1 MTKSSPFD
9 RTMLLK
15 LFIAN
20 NELREKYLDAVVEHN
35 NKLDSEQYPDSGFDL
50 YLPED
55 TKFRFGETHLVD
67 LGVKCA
73 ACWLDED
80 NYIANPTAFS
90 VFARSSIG
98 KHCLRLANNVGI
110 IDSGYRGNLMAMVD
124 CIRGLGKGLDTS
136 EMDDYSVEKHTR
148 LFQICSPT
156 LGKVRVIIVG
166 SENDLGTSSR
176 GEGGFGSTGR

>member
-1 MTKSSPFD
+1 MSSE

-15 LFIAN
+15 LYIAN
-20 NELREKYLDAVVEHN
+20 NNLREKYLDAVVAHN
-35 NKLDSEQYPDSGFDL
+35 NKLDNDLYPDSGFDL
-50 YLPED
+50 FLPED
-55 TKFRFGETHLVD
+55 TTFDFGTTKLVD

-73 ACWLDED
+73 ACWLDSD
-80 NYIANPTAFS
+80 NFVSNPTAFS

-124 CIRGLGKGLDTS
+124 CIRGLGKGLDTNDM
-136 EMDDYSVEKHTR
+136 ETYSVERFSR
-148 LFQICSPT
+148 LFQVCSPT

-166 SENDLGTSSR
+166 SENDLGTSNR
-176 GEGGFGSTGR
+176 GDGGFGSTGR

>member
-1 MTKSSPFD
+1 M
-9 RTMLLK
+9 
-15 LFIAN
+15 
-20 NELREKYLDAVVEHN
+20 
-35 NKLDSEQYPDSGFDL
+35 
-50 YLPED
+50 
-55 TKFRFGETHLVD
+55 
-67 LGVKCA
+67 
-73 ACWLDED
+73 
-80 NYIANPTAFS
+80 
-90 VFARSSIG
+90 
-98 KHCLRLANNVGI
+98 
-110 IDSGYRGNLMAMVD
+110 D

>member
-55 TKFRFGETHLVD
+55 TKFRFVRH
-67 LGVKCA
+67 
-73 ACWLDED
+73 
-80 NYIANPTAFS
+80 
-90 VFARSSIG
+90 
-98 KHCLRLANNVGI
+98 
-110 IDSGYRGNLMAMVD
+110 NLW
-124 CIRGLGKGLDTS
+124 TS
-136 EMDDYSVEKHTR
+136 A
-148 LFQICSPT
+148 
-156 LGKVRVIIVG
+156 
-166 SENDLGTSSR
+166 
-176 GEGGFGSTGR
+176 

>member
-1 MTKSSPFD
+1 MARPSVE

-15 LFIAN
+15 MYIAN
-20 NELREKYLDAVVEHN
+20 NELREKYLDAVVAHN

-50 YLPED
+50 FLPDD
-55 TKFRFGETHLVD
+55 TKFRFGETKLID

-80 NYIANPTAFS
+80 NFVSSPTAFS

-124 CIRGLGKGLDTS
+124 CVRGLGKGLDTS
-136 EMDDYSVEKHTR
+136 GMDNYSVERFTR
-148 LFQICSPT
+148 LFQVCAPT

>member
-1 MTKSSPFD
+1 MTRASAD

-15 LFIAN
+15 MHIPN
-20 NELREKYLDAVVEHN
+20 NELREKYLDAVLAHN
-35 NKLDSEQYPDSGFDL
+35 NKLDCDQYFDSGFDL
-50 YLPED
+50 LLPNEVN
-55 TKFRFGETHLVD
+55 FRFGETKLVD

-73 ACWLDED
+73 ACWLDEE
-80 NYIANPTAFS
+80 NYISNPTAFS
-90 VFARSSIG
+90 MFARSSIG

-124 CIRGLGKGLDTS
+124 CIRGLGLRLDTS
-136 EMDDYSVEKHTR
+136 DIDNYSVEQYTR
-148 LFQICSPT
+148 LFQICSPS

-166 SENDLGTSSR
+166 SENDLGTTIR